1 MYVHLEI
8 GLQFCLQHVKMP
20 PVSYTLEVFFMTQQ
34 HSNIDTPRQVFLV
47 GLTASNTNL
56 TYELE
61 ELANL
66 TTANNLEPVETFTQ
80 KLERPNPATY
90 FGKGK
95 VEELAEAVKTYD
107 VDMIVAND
115 ELSPSQIRNLEKA
128 TNATVLDRT
137 GLILDIFAQRAQT
150 KEAKLQVQLARLQYQ
165 LPRLRT
171 SMSVSLDQQTGSG
184 GSGFTSRGSG
194 ETKLE
199 ESRRRITAQM
209 VHIRQDLS
217 DLKKGDTTRS
227 ARRQENDLPN
237 VALVGYTNAGKST
250 LMNRLLERFGVGSDT
265 ADSKQVFEKDM
276 LFATLNTTVRQ
287 LTLPDKKQF
296 LLSDTVGFVSKLP
309 HNLVAAFQSTLQEAA
324 NADLLLHV
332 VDVSD
337 EHHKDMMATT
347 EKTLSEVGITDIPM
361 ITIYNKAD
369 RTELTYPELSGENAI
384 TISALDSDSQTALI
398 DLIKKHIFND
408 VEIVTLHIPF
418 DQGAVQAKLA
428 ANHTFLSESYDETGS
443 LLTVELSKLER
454 ELFTTY
460 IV

>member
-1 MYVHLEI
+1 MTE
-8 GLQFCLQHVKMP
+8 QHINA
-20 PVSYTLEVFFMTQQ
+20 Q
-34 HSNIDTPRQVFLV
+34 DPRKVFLV
-47 GLTASNTNL
+47 GLTTSQANL

-66 TTANNLEPVETFTQ
+66 AKANNLVPVETFTQ

-95 VEELAEAVKTYD
+95 VEELAEAAKTYE

-115 ELSPSQIRNLEKA
+115 ELSPSQIRNLEKL
-128 TNATVLDRT
+128 TNTTVLDRT

-171 SMSVSLDQQTGSG
+171 SMSVSLDQQTGAG
-184 GSGFTSRGSG
+184 GGGFTSRGSG

-199 ESRRRITAQM
+199 ESRRRITSQM
-209 VHIRQDLS
+209 VRIRQELAELS
-217 DLKKGDTTRS
+217 KGTSTRS
-227 ARRQENDLPN
+227 AKRTTNELAN

-250 LMNRLLERFGVGSDT
+250 LMNRLLARFGVGADT
-265 ADSKQVFEKDM
+265 DDAKQVFEKDM
-276 LFATLNTTVRQ
+276 LFATLTTTVRQ

-309 HNLVAAFQSTLQEAA
+309 HNLVSAFKSTLQEAA
-324 NADLLLHV
+324 NADLLLQI

-337 EHHKDMMATT
+337 EHYKDMMATT
-347 EKTLSEVGITDIPM
+347 EKTLAEVGVTDVPM
-361 ITIYNKAD
+361 ITVYNKAD
-369 RTELTYPELSGENAI
+369 RTELVYPDVSGENTI
-384 TISALDSDSQTALI
+384 TISALDPASQDALI
-398 DLIKKHIFND
+398 DLIKKQIFSD
-408 VEIVTLHIPF
+408 VQEVTLHIPF

-428 ANHTFLSESYDETGS
+428 AKHTFSKEDYDETGT
-443 LLTVELSKLER
+443 LITVELSELER
-454 ELFTTY
+454 KLYADY

>member
-1 MYVHLEI
+1 MTE
-8 GLQFCLQHVKMP
+8 QHINA
-20 PVSYTLEVFFMTQQ
+20 Q
-34 HSNIDTPRQVFLV
+34 DPRKVFLV
-47 GLTASNTNL
+47 GLTTSQANL

-66 TTANNLEPVETFTQ
+66 AKANNLVPVETFTQ

-95 VEELAEAVKTYD
+95 VEELAEAAKTYE

-115 ELSPSQIRNLEKA
+115 ELSPSQIRNLEKL
-128 TNATVLDRT
+128 TNTTVLDRT

-171 SMSVSLDQQTGSG
+171 SMSVSLDQQTGAG
-184 GSGFTSRGSG
+184 GGGFTSRGSG

-199 ESRRRITAQM
+199 ESRRRITSQM
-209 VHIRQDLS
+209 VRIRQELAELS
-217 DLKKGDTTRS
+217 KGTSTRS
-227 ARRQENDLPN
+227 AKRTTNELAN

-250 LMNRLLERFGVGSDT
+250 LMNRLLARFGIGADT
-265 ADSKQVFEKDM
+265 DDTKQVFEKDM
-276 LFATLNTTVRQ
+276 LFATLTTTVRQ

-309 HNLVAAFQSTLQEAA
+309 HNLVSAFKSTLQEAA
-324 NADLLLHV
+324 NADLLLQI

-337 EHHKDMMATT
+337 EHYKDMMATT
-347 EKTLSEVGITDIPM
+347 EKTLAEVGVTDVPM
-361 ITIYNKAD
+361 ITVYNKAD
-369 RTELTYPELSGENAI
+369 RTELVYPDVSGENTI
-384 TISALDSDSQTALI
+384 TISALDPASQDALI
-398 DLIKKHIFND
+398 DLIKKQIFND
-408 VEIVTLHIPF
+408 VQEVTLHIPF

-428 ANHTFLSESYDETGS
+428 AKHTFSKEDYDETGT
-443 LLTVELSKLER
+443 LITVELSELER
-454 ELFTTY
+454 KLYADY

>member
-1 MYVHLEI
+1 MTE
-8 GLQFCLQHVKMP
+8 QHINAQ
-20 PVSYTLEVFFMTQQ
+20 E
-34 HSNIDTPRQVFLV
+34 PRKVFLV
-47 GLTASNTNL
+47 GLTTSQANL

-66 TTANNLEPVETFTQ
+66 AKANNLVPVETFTQ

-95 VEELAEAVKTYD
+95 VEELAEAAKTYE

-115 ELSPSQIRNLEKA
+115 ELSPSQIRNLEKL
-128 TNATVLDRT
+128 TNTTVLDRT

-171 SMSVSLDQQTGSG
+171 SMSVSLDQQTGAG
-184 GSGFTSRGSG
+184 GGGFTSRGSG

-199 ESRRRITAQM
+199 ESRRRITSQM
-209 VHIRQDLS
+209 VRIRQELAELS
-217 DLKKGDTTRS
+217 KGTSTRS
-227 ARRQENDLPN
+227 AKRTTNELAN

-250 LMNRLLERFGVGSDT
+250 LMNRLLARFGIGADT
-265 ADSKQVFEKDM
+265 DDTKQVFEKDM
-276 LFATLNTTVRQ
+276 LFATLTTTVRQ

-309 HNLVAAFQSTLQEAA
+309 HNLVSAFKSTLQEAA
-324 NADLLLHV
+324 NADLLLQI

-337 EHHKDMMATT
+337 EHYKDMMATT
-347 EKTLSEVGITDIPM
+347 EKTLAEVGVTDVPM
-361 ITIYNKAD
+361 ITVYNKAD
-369 RTELTYPELSGENAI
+369 RTELVYPDVSGENTI
-384 TISALDSDSQTALI
+384 TISALDPASQDALI
-398 DLIKKHIFND
+398 DLIKKQIFND
-408 VEIVTLHIPF
+408 VQEVTLHIPF

-428 ANHTFLSESYDETGS
+428 AKHTFSKEDYDETGT
-443 LLTVELSKLER
+443 LITVELSELER
-454 ELFTTY
+454 TLYADY

>member
-1 MYVHLEI
+1 MTE
-8 GLQFCLQHVKMP
+8 QHINA
-20 PVSYTLEVFFMTQQ
+20 Q
-34 HSNIDTPRQVFLV
+34 DPRKVFLV
-47 GLTASNTNL
+47 GLTTSQANL

-66 TTANNLEPVETFTQ
+66 AKANNLVPVETFTQ

-95 VEELAEAVKTYD
+95 VEELAEAAKTYE

-115 ELSPSQIRNLEKA
+115 ELSPSQIRNLEKL
-128 TNATVLDRT
+128 TNTTVLDRT

-171 SMSVSLDQQTGSG
+171 SMSVSLDQQTGAG
-184 GSGFTSRGSG
+184 GGGFTSRGSG

-199 ESRRRITAQM
+199 ESRRRITSQM
-209 VHIRQDLS
+209 VRIRQELAELS
-217 DLKKGDTTRS
+217 KGTSTRS
-227 ARRQENDLPN
+227 AKRTTNELAN

-250 LMNRLLERFGVGSDT
+250 LMNRLLARFGVSVDT
-265 ADSKQVFEKDM
+265 DDTKQVFEKDM
-276 LFATLNTTVRQ
+276 LFATLTTTVRQ

-309 HNLVAAFQSTLQEAA
+309 HNLVSAFKSTLQEAA
-324 NADLLLHV
+324 NADLLLQI

-337 EHHKDMMATT
+337 EHYKDMMATT
-347 EKTLSEVGITDIPM
+347 EKTLAEVGVTDVPM
-361 ITIYNKAD
+361 ITVYNKAD
-369 RTELTYPELSGENAI
+369 RTELVYPDVSGENTI
-384 TISALDSDSQTALI
+384 TISALDPASQDALI
-398 DLIKKHIFND
+398 DLIKKQIFND
-408 VEIVTLHIPF
+408 VQEVTLHIPF

-428 ANHTFLSESYDETGS
+428 AKHTFSKEDYDETGT
-443 LLTVELSKLER
+443 LITVELSELER
-454 ELFTTY
+454 KLYADY

>member
-1 MYVHLEI
+1 MTE
-8 GLQFCLQHVKMP
+8 QH
-20 PVSYTLEVFFMTQQ
+20 T
-34 HSNIDTPRQVFLV
+34 NIQEPRKVFLV
-47 GLTASNTNL
+47 GLTTSKANL

-61 ELANL
+61 ELGNL
-66 TTANNLEPVETFTQ
+66 AKANNLAPVETFTQ

-95 VEELAEAVKTYD
+95 VKELAEAAKTYE

-115 ELSPSQIRNLEKA
+115 ELSPSQIRNLEKL
-128 TNATVLDRT
+128 TNTTVLDRT

-171 SMSVSLDQQTGSG
+171 SMSVSLDQQTGAG
-184 GSGFTSRGSG
+184 GAGFTSRGSG

-199 ESRRRITAQM
+199 ESRRRITSQM
-209 VHIRQDLS
+209 VHIRQELAELS
-217 DLKKGDTTRS
+217 KGTSTRS
-227 ARRQENDLPN
+227 AKRTTNELAN

-250 LMNRLLERFGVGSDT
+250 LMNRLLARFGVGADT
-265 ADSKQVFEKDM
+265 DDAKQVFEKDM
-276 LFATLNTTVRQ
+276 LFATLTTTVRQ

-309 HNLVAAFQSTLQEAA
+309 HNLVSAFKSTLQEAA
-324 NADLLLHV
+324 NADLLLQI

-337 EHHKDMMATT
+337 EHYKDMMATT
-347 EKTLSEVGITDIPM
+347 EKTLAEVGVTDVPM
-361 ITIYNKAD
+361 ITVYNKAD
-369 RTELTYPELSGENAI
+369 RTELVYPDVSGENTI
-384 TISALDSDSQTALI
+384 TISALDPASQDALI
-398 DLIKKHIFND
+398 DLIKKQIFND
-408 VEIVTLHIPF
+408 VQEVTLHIPF

-428 ANHTFLSESYDETGS
+428 AKHTFNKEDYDETGT
-443 LLTVELSKLER
+443 LITVELSELER
-454 ELFTTY
+454 KLYADY

>member
-1 MYVHLEI
+1 
-8 GLQFCLQHVKMP
+8 
-20 PVSYTLEVFFMTQQ
+20 MTQQ
-34 HSNIDTPRQVFLV
+34 HSNLDAPRQVFLV
-47 GLTASNTNL
+47 GLTSNNANS
-56 TYELE
+56 TYEMT

-66 TTANNLEPVETFTQ
+66 TRANSLTPVETFTQ

-128 TNATVLDRT
+128 TQATVLDRT

-171 SMSVSLDQQTGSG
+171 SMSVSLDQQTGAG
-184 GSGFTSRGSG
+184 GGGFTSRGAG

-209 VHIRQDLS
+209 VHIRQDLA
-217 DLKKGDTTRS
+217 DLTKGETTRAS
-227 ARRQENDLPN
+227 KRHTNELPN

-250 LMNRLLERFGVGSDT
+250 LMNRLLERFGVGADND
-265 ADSKQVFEKDM
+265 DSKQVFEKDM
-276 LFATLNTTVRQ
+276 LFATLNTTIRQ

-309 HNLVAAFQSTLQEAA
+309 HNLVAAFKSTLQEAA
-324 NADLLLHV
+324 HADLLLQV
-332 VDVSD
+332 VDISD
-337 EHHKDMMATT
+337 EHYKEMMTTT
-347 EKTLSEVGITDIPM
+347 EKTLAEVGVSDVPM

-369 RTELTYPELSGENAI
+369 RTSLSYPEISGENTITLSAI
-384 TISALDSDSQTALI
+384 DTDSQDALI
-398 DLIKKHIFND
+398 QLIKQHIFND
-408 VEIVTLHIPF
+408 VETVTLHIPF
-418 DQGAVQAKLA
+418 EKGALQAKLSSQ
-428 ANHTFLSESYDETGS
+428 HTFLTESYDDTGT
-443 LLTVELSKLER
+443 LLTLELSKMER
-454 ELFTTY
+454 ENFASYL
-460 IV
+460 V

>member
-1 MYVHLEI
+1 MTE
-8 GLQFCLQHVKMP
+8 QH
-20 PVSYTLEVFFMTQQ
+20 TNAQE
-34 HSNIDTPRQVFLV
+34 PRKVFLV
-47 GLTASNTNL
+47 GLTTSKANL

-61 ELANL
+61 ELGNL
-66 TTANNLEPVETFTQ
+66 AKANNLTPVEPFTQ

-95 VEELAEAVKTYD
+95 VEELAEAAKTYE

-115 ELSPSQIRNLEKA
+115 ELSPSQIRNLEKL
-128 TNATVLDRT
+128 TNTTVLDRT

-171 SMSVSLDQQTGSG
+171 SMSVSLDQQTGAG
-184 GSGFTSRGSG
+184 GASFTSRGSG

-199 ESRRRITAQM
+199 ESRRRITSQM
-209 VHIRQDLS
+209 VHIRQELAELS
-217 DLKKGDTTRS
+217 KGTSTRS
-227 ARRQENDLPN
+227 AKRTTNELAN

-250 LMNRLLERFGVGSDT
+250 LMNRLLARFGVGADT
-265 ADSKQVFEKDM
+265 DDTKQVFEKDM
-276 LFATLNTTVRQ
+276 LFATLTTTVRQ

-309 HNLVAAFQSTLQEAA
+309 HNLVSAFKSTLQEAA
-324 NADLLLHV
+324 NADLLLQI

-337 EHHKDMMATT
+337 EHYKDMMATT
-347 EKTLSEVGITDIPM
+347 EKTLAEVGVTDVPM
-361 ITIYNKAD
+361 ITVYNKAD
-369 RTELTYPELSGENAI
+369 RTKLVYPDVSGENTI
-384 TISALDSDSQTALI
+384 TISALDPASQDALI
-398 DLIKKHIFND
+398 DLIKKQIFND
-408 VEIVTLHIPF
+408 VQEVTLHIPF

-428 ANHTFLSESYDETGS
+428 AKHTFSKEDYDETGT
-443 LLTVELSKLER
+443 LITVELSELER
-454 ELFTTY
+454 KLYADY

>member
-1 MYVHLEI
+1 MTE
-8 GLQFCLQHVKMP
+8 QHINAQ
-20 PVSYTLEVFFMTQQ
+20 E
-34 HSNIDTPRQVFLV
+34 PRKVFLV
-47 GLTASNTNL
+47 GLTTSQANL

-66 TTANNLEPVETFTQ
+66 AKANNLVPVETFTQ

-95 VEELAEAVKTYD
+95 VEELAEAAKTYE

-115 ELSPSQIRNLEKA
+115 ELSPSQIRNLEKL
-128 TNATVLDRT
+128 TNTTVLDRT

-171 SMSVSLDQQTGSG
+171 SMSVSLDQQTGAG
-184 GSGFTSRGSG
+184 GGGFTSRGSG

-199 ESRRRITAQM
+199 ESRRRITSQM
-209 VHIRQDLS
+209 VRIRQERAELS
-217 DLKKGDTTRS
+217 KGTSTRS
-227 ARRQENDLPN
+227 AKRTTNELAN

-250 LMNRLLERFGVGSDT
+250 LMNRLLARFGIGADT
-265 ADSKQVFEKDM
+265 DDTKQVFEKDM
-276 LFATLNTTVRQ
+276 LFATLTTTVRQ

-309 HNLVAAFQSTLQEAA
+309 HNLVSAFKSTLQEAA
-324 NADLLLHV
+324 NADLLLQI

-337 EHHKDMMATT
+337 EHYKDMMATT
-347 EKTLSEVGITDIPM
+347 EKTLAEVGVTDVPM
-361 ITIYNKAD
+361 ITVYNKAD
-369 RTELTYPELSGENAI
+369 RTELVYPDVSGENTI
-384 TISALDSDSQTALI
+384 TISALDPASQDALI
-398 DLIKKHIFND
+398 DLIKKQIFND
-408 VEIVTLHIPF
+408 VQEVTLHIPF

-428 ANHTFLSESYDETGS
+428 AKHTFSKEDYDETGT
-443 LLTVELSKLER
+443 LITVELSELER
-454 ELFTTY
+454 TLYADY

>member
-1 MYVHLEI
+1 MTE
-8 GLQFCLQHVKMP
+8 QHINAQ
-20 PVSYTLEVFFMTQQ
+20 E
-34 HSNIDTPRQVFLV
+34 PRKVFLV
-47 GLTASNTNL
+47 GLTTSQTNL

-66 TTANNLEPVETFTQ
+66 AKANNLVPVETFTQ

-95 VEELAEAVKTYD
+95 VEELAEAAKTYE

-115 ELSPSQIRNLEKA
+115 ELSPSQIRNLEKL
-128 TNATVLDRT
+128 TNTTVLDRT

-171 SMSVSLDQQTGSG
+171 SMSVSLDQQTGAG
-184 GSGFTSRGSG
+184 GGGFTSRGSG

-199 ESRRRITAQM
+199 ESRRRITSQM
-209 VHIRQDLS
+209 VRIRQELAELS
-217 DLKKGDTTRS
+217 KGTSTRS
-227 ARRQENDLPN
+227 AKRTTNELAN

-250 LMNRLLERFGVGSDT
+250 LMNRLLARFGVGADT
-265 ADSKQVFEKDM
+265 DDTKQVFEKDM
-276 LFATLNTTVRQ
+276 LFATLTTTVRQ

-309 HNLVAAFQSTLQEAA
+309 HNLVSAFKSTLQEAA
-324 NADLLLHV
+324 NADLLLQI

-337 EHHKDMMATT
+337 EHYKDMMPTT
-347 EKTLSEVGITDIPM
+347 EKTLAEVGVTDVPM
-361 ITIYNKAD
+361 ITVYNKAD
-369 RTELTYPELSGENAI
+369 RTELVYPDVSGENTI
-384 TISALDSDSQTALI
+384 TISALDPASQDALI
-398 DLIKKHIFND
+398 DLIKKQIFND
-408 VEIVTLHIPF
+408 VQEVTLHIPF

-428 ANHTFLSESYDETGS
+428 AKHTFSKEDYDETGT
-443 LLTVELSKLER
+443 LITVELSELER
-454 ELFTTY
+454 KLYADY

>member
-1 MYVHLEI
+1 MTE
-8 GLQFCLQHVKMP
+8 QHINA
-20 PVSYTLEVFFMTQQ
+20 Q
-34 HSNIDTPRQVFLV
+34 DPRKVFLV
-47 GLTASNTNL
+47 GLTTSQANL

-66 TTANNLEPVETFTQ
+66 AKANNLVPVETFTQ

-95 VEELAEAVKTYD
+95 VEELAEAANSYE

-115 ELSPSQIRNLEKA
+115 ELSPSQIRNLEKL
-128 TNATVLDRT
+128 TNTTVLDRT

-171 SMSVSLDQQTGSG
+171 SMSVSLDQQTGAG
-184 GSGFTSRGSG
+184 GDGFTSRGSG

-199 ESRRRITAQM
+199 ESRRRITSQM
-209 VHIRQDLS
+209 VRIRQELAELS
-217 DLKKGDTTRS
+217 KGTSTRS
-227 ARRQENDLPN
+227 AKRTTNELAN

-250 LMNRLLERFGVGSDT
+250 LMNRLLARFGVGADT
-265 ADSKQVFEKDM
+265 DDTKQVFEKDM
-276 LFATLNTTVRQ
+276 LFATLTTTVRQ

-309 HNLVAAFQSTLQEAA
+309 HNLVSAFKSTLQEAA
-324 NADLLLHV
+324 NADLLLQI

-337 EHHKDMMATT
+337 EHYKDMMATT
-347 EKTLSEVGITDIPM
+347 EKTLAEVGVTDVPM
-361 ITIYNKAD
+361 ITVYNKAD
-369 RTELTYPELSGENAI
+369 RTELVYPDVSGENTV
-384 TISALDSDSQTALI
+384 TISALDPDSQDALI
-398 DLIKKHIFND
+398 DLIKKQIFND
-408 VEIVTLHIPF
+408 VQEVTLHIPF

-428 ANHTFLSESYDETGS
+428 AKHTFSKEDYDETGT
-443 LLTVELSKLER
+443 LITVELSELER
-454 ELFTTY
+454 KLYADY

>member
-1 MYVHLEI
+1 MTE
-8 GLQFCLQHVKMP
+8 QHINA
-20 PVSYTLEVFFMTQQ
+20 Q
-34 HSNIDTPRQVFLV
+34 DPRKVFLV
-47 GLTASNTNL
+47 GLTTSQANL

-66 TTANNLEPVETFTQ
+66 AKANNLVPVETFTQ

-95 VEELAEAVKTYD
+95 VEELAEAAKTYE

-115 ELSPSQIRNLEKA
+115 ELSPSQIRNLEKL
-128 TNATVLDRT
+128 TNTTVLDRT

-171 SMSVSLDQQTGSG
+171 SMSVSLDQQTGAG
-184 GSGFTSRGSG
+184 GGGFTSRGSG

-199 ESRRRITAQM
+199 ESRRRITSQM
-209 VHIRQDLS
+209 VRIRQELAELS
-217 DLKKGDTTRS
+217 KGTSTRS
-227 ARRQENDLPN
+227 AKRTTNELAN

-250 LMNRLLERFGVGSDT
+250 LMNRLLARFGVGADT
-265 ADSKQVFEKDM
+265 DDTKQVFEKDM
-276 LFATLNTTVRQ
+276 LFATLTTTVRQ

-309 HNLVAAFQSTLQEAA
+309 HNLVSAFKSTLQEAA
-324 NADLLLHV
+324 NADLLLQI

-337 EHHKDMMATT
+337 EHYKDMMATT
-347 EKTLSEVGITDIPM
+347 EKTLAEVGVTDVPM
-361 ITIYNKAD
+361 ITVYNKAD
-369 RTELTYPELSGENAI
+369 RTELVYPDVSGENTV
-384 TISALDSDSQTALI
+384 TISALDPDSQDALI
-398 DLIKKHIFND
+398 DLIKKQIFND
-408 VEIVTLHIPF
+408 VQEVTLHIPF

-428 ANHTFLSESYDETGS
+428 AKHTFSKEDYDETGT
-443 LLTVELSKLER
+443 LITVELSELER
-454 ELFTTY
+454 KLYADY

>member
-1 MYVHLEI
+1 MTE
-8 GLQFCLQHVKMP
+8 QHINA
-20 PVSYTLEVFFMTQQ
+20 Q
-34 HSNIDTPRQVFLV
+34 DPRKVFLV
-47 GLTASNTNL
+47 GLTTSQANL

-66 TTANNLEPVETFTQ
+66 AKANNLVPVETFTQ

-95 VEELAEAVKTYD
+95 VEELAEAAKTYE

-115 ELSPSQIRNLEKA
+115 ELSPSQIRNLEKL
-128 TNATVLDRT
+128 TNTTVLDRT

-171 SMSVSLDQQTGSG
+171 SMSVSLDQQTGAG
-184 GSGFTSRGSG
+184 GGGFTSRGSG

-199 ESRRRITAQM
+199 ESRRRIMSQM
-209 VHIRQDLS
+209 VRIRQELAELS
-217 DLKKGDTTRS
+217 KGTSTRS
-227 ARRQENDLPN
+227 AKRTTNELAN

-250 LMNRLLERFGVGSDT
+250 LMNRLLARFGVGADT
-265 ADSKQVFEKDM
+265 DDTKQVFEKDM
-276 LFATLNTTVRQ
+276 LFATLTTTVRQ

-309 HNLVAAFQSTLQEAA
+309 HNLVSAFKSTLQEAA
-324 NADLLLHV
+324 NADLLLQI

-337 EHHKDMMATT
+337 EHYKDMMATT
-347 EKTLSEVGITDIPM
+347 EKTLAEVGVTDVPM
-361 ITIYNKAD
+361 ITVYNKAD
-369 RTELTYPELSGENAI
+369 RTELVYPDVSGENTI
-384 TISALDSDSQTALI
+384 TISALDPASQDALI
-398 DLIKKHIFND
+398 DLIKKQIFND
-408 VEIVTLHIPF
+408 VQEVTLHIPF

-428 ANHTFLSESYDETGS
+428 AKHTFSKEDYDETGT
-443 LLTVELSKLER
+443 LITVELSELER
-454 ELFTTY
+454 KLYADY

>member
-1 MYVHLEI
+1 MTE
-8 GLQFCLQHVKMP
+8 QH
-20 PVSYTLEVFFMTQQ
+20 T
-34 HSNIDTPRQVFLV
+34 NIQEPRKVFLV
-47 GLTASNTNL
+47 GLTTSKANL

-61 ELANL
+61 ELGNL
-66 TTANNLEPVETFTQ
+66 AKANNLAPVETFTQ

-95 VEELAEAVKTYD
+95 VEELAEAAKTYD

-115 ELSPSQIRNLEKA
+115 ELSPSQIRNLEKL
-128 TNATVLDRT
+128 TNTTVLDRT

-171 SMSVSLDQQTGSG
+171 SMSVSLDQQTGAG
-184 GSGFTSRGSG
+184 GAGFTSRGSG

-199 ESRRRITAQM
+199 ESRRRITSQM
-209 VHIRQDLS
+209 VHIRQELAELS
-217 DLKKGDTTRS
+217 KGTSTRS
-227 ARRQENDLPN
+227 AKRTTNELAN

-250 LMNRLLERFGVGSDT
+250 LMNRLLARFGVGADT
-265 ADSKQVFEKDM
+265 DDTKQVFEKDM
-276 LFATLNTTVRQ
+276 LFATLTTTVRQ

-309 HNLVAAFQSTLQEAA
+309 HNLVSAFKSTLQEAA
-324 NADLLLHV
+324 NADLLLQI

-337 EHHKDMMATT
+337 EHYKDMMATT
-347 EKTLSEVGITDIPM
+347 EKTLAEVGVTDVPM
-361 ITIYNKAD
+361 ITVYNKAD
-369 RTELTYPELSGENAI
+369 RTELVYPDVSGENTI
-384 TISALDSDSQTALI
+384 TISALDPASQDALI
-398 DLIKKHIFND
+398 DLIKKQIFND
-408 VEIVTLHIPF
+408 VQEVTLHIPF

-428 ANHTFLSESYDETGS
+428 AKHTFNKEDYDETGT
-443 LLTVELSKLER
+443 LITVELSELER
-454 ELFTTY
+454 KLYADY

>member
-1 MYVHLEI
+1 MTE
-8 GLQFCLQHVKMP
+8 QHINA
-20 PVSYTLEVFFMTQQ
+20 Q
-34 HSNIDTPRQVFLV
+34 DPRKVFLV
-47 GLTASNTNL
+47 GLTTSQANL

-66 TTANNLEPVETFTQ
+66 AKANNLVPVETFTQ

-95 VEELAEAVKTYD
+95 VEELAEAAKTYD

-115 ELSPSQIRNLEKA
+115 ELSPSQIRNLEKL
-128 TNATVLDRT
+128 TNTTVLDRT

-171 SMSVSLDQQTGSG
+171 SMSVSLDQQTGAG

-199 ESRRRITAQM
+199 ESRRRITSQM
-209 VHIRQDLS
+209 VRIRQELAELS
-217 DLKKGDTTRS
+217 KGTSTRS
-227 ARRQENDLPN
+227 AKRTTNELAN

-250 LMNRLLERFGVGSDT
+250 LMNRLLARFGVGADT
-265 ADSKQVFEKDM
+265 DDTKQVFEKDM
-276 LFATLNTTVRQ
+276 LFATLTTTVRQ

-309 HNLVAAFQSTLQEAA
+309 HNLVSAFKSTLQEAA
-324 NADLLLHV
+324 NADLLLQI

-337 EHHKDMMATT
+337 EHYKDMMATT
-347 EKTLSEVGITDIPM
+347 EKTLAEVGVTDVPM
-361 ITIYNKAD
+361 ITVYNKAD
-369 RTELTYPELSGENAI
+369 RTELVYPDVSGENTI
-384 TISALDSDSQTALI
+384 TISALDPASQDALI
-398 DLIKKHIFND
+398 DLIKKQIFND
-408 VEIVTLHIPF
+408 VQEVTLHIPF

-428 ANHTFLSESYDETGS
+428 AKHTFSKEDYDETGT
-443 LLTVELSKLER
+443 LITVELSELER
-454 ELFTTY
+454 KLYADY

>member
-1 MYVHLEI
+1 MTE
-8 GLQFCLQHVKMP
+8 QHINA
-20 PVSYTLEVFFMTQQ
+20 Q
-34 HSNIDTPRQVFLV
+34 DPRKVFLV
-47 GLTASNTNL
+47 GLTTSQANL

-66 TTANNLEPVETFTQ
+66 AKANNLVPVETFTQ

-95 VEELAEAVKTYD
+95 VEELAEAAKTYE

-115 ELSPSQIRNLEKA
+115 ELSPSQIRNLEKLIN
-128 TNATVLDRT
+128 TTVLDRT

-171 SMSVSLDQQTGSG
+171 SMSVSLDQQTGAG
-184 GSGFTSRGSG
+184 GGDFTSRGSG

-199 ESRRRITAQM
+199 ESRRRITSQM
-209 VHIRQDLS
+209 VRIRQELAELS
-217 DLKKGDTTRS
+217 KGTSTRS
-227 ARRQENDLPN
+227 AKRTTNELAN

-250 LMNRLLERFGVGSDT
+250 LMNRLLARFGVGADT
-265 ADSKQVFEKDM
+265 DDTKQVFEKDM
-276 LFATLNTTVRQ
+276 LFATLTTTVRQ

-309 HNLVAAFQSTLQEAA
+309 HNLVSAFKSTLQEAA
-324 NADLLLHV
+324 NADLLLQI

-337 EHHKDMMATT
+337 EHYKDMMATT
-347 EKTLSEVGITDIPM
+347 EKTLAEVGVTDVPM
-361 ITIYNKAD
+361 ITVYNKAD
-369 RTELTYPELSGENAI
+369 RTELVYPDVSGENTI
-384 TISALDSDSQTALI
+384 TISALDPASQDALI
-398 DLIKKHIFND
+398 DLIKKQIFND
-408 VEIVTLHIPF
+408 VQEVTLHIPF

-428 ANHTFLSESYDETGS
+428 AKHTFSKEDYDETGT
-443 LLTVELSKLER
+443 LITVELSELER
-454 ELFTTY
+454 KLYADY

>member
-1 MYVHLEI
+1 MTE
-8 GLQFCLQHVKMP
+8 QHINA
-20 PVSYTLEVFFMTQQ
+20 Q
-34 HSNIDTPRQVFLV
+34 DPRKVFLV
-47 GLTASNTNL
+47 GLTTSQANL

-66 TTANNLEPVETFTQ
+66 AKANNLVPVETFTQ

-95 VEELAEAVKTYD
+95 VEELAEAAKTYE

-115 ELSPSQIRNLEKA
+115 ELSPSQIRNLEKL
-128 TNATVLDRT
+128 TNTTVLDRT

-171 SMSVSLDQQTGSG
+171 SMSVSLDQQTGAG
-184 GSGFTSRGSG
+184 GGGFTSRGSG

-199 ESRRRITAQM
+199 ESRRRITSQM
-209 VHIRQDLS
+209 VRIRQELAELS
-217 DLKKGDTTRS
+217 KGTSTRS
-227 ARRQENDLPN
+227 AKRTTNELAN

-250 LMNRLLERFGVGSDT
+250 LMNRLLARFGVGADT
-265 ADSKQVFEKDM
+265 DDTKQVFEKDM
-276 LFATLNTTVRQ
+276 LFATLTTTVRQ

-309 HNLVAAFQSTLQEAA
+309 HNLVSAFKSTLQEAA
-324 NADLLLHV
+324 NADLLLQI
-332 VDVSD
+332 VDMSD
-337 EHHKDMMATT
+337 EHYKDMMATT
-347 EKTLSEVGITDIPM
+347 EKTLAEVGVTDVPM
-361 ITIYNKAD
+361 ITVYNKAD
-369 RTELTYPELSGENAI
+369 RTELVYPDVSGENTI
-384 TISALDSDSQTALI
+384 TISALDPASQDALI
-398 DLIKKHIFND
+398 DLIKKQIFND
-408 VEIVTLHIPF
+408 VQEVTLHIPF

-428 ANHTFLSESYDETGS
+428 AKHTFSKEDYDETGT
-443 LLTVELSKLER
+443 LITVELSELER
-454 ELFTTY
+454 KLYADY

>member
-1 MYVHLEI
+1 MTE
-8 GLQFCLQHVKMP
+8 QHINA
-20 PVSYTLEVFFMTQQ
+20 Q
-34 HSNIDTPRQVFLV
+34 DPRKVFLV
-47 GLTASNTNL
+47 GLTTSQANL

-66 TTANNLEPVETFTQ
+66 AKANNLVPVETFTQ

-95 VEELAEAVKTYD
+95 VEELAEAAKTYE

-115 ELSPSQIRNLEKA
+115 ELSPSQIRNLEKL
-128 TNATVLDRT
+128 TNTTVLDRT

-171 SMSVSLDQQTGSG
+171 SMSVSLDQQTGAG
-184 GSGFTSRGSG
+184 GGGFTSRGSG

-199 ESRRRITAQM
+199 ESRRRITSQM
-209 VHIRQDLS
+209 VRIRQELAELS
-217 DLKKGDTTRS
+217 KGTSTRS
-227 ARRQENDLPN
+227 AKRTTNELAN

-250 LMNRLLERFGVGSDT
+250 LMNRLLARFGVGADT
-265 ADSKQVFEKDM
+265 DDTKQVFEKDM
-276 LFATLNTTVRQ
+276 LFATLTTTVRQ

-309 HNLVAAFQSTLQEAA
+309 HNLVSAFKSTLQEAA
-324 NADLLLHV
+324 NADLLLQIM
-332 VDVSD
+332 DVSD
-337 EHHKDMMATT
+337 EHYKDMMATT
-347 EKTLSEVGITDIPM
+347 EKTLAEVGVTDVPM
-361 ITIYNKAD
+361 ITVYNKAD
-369 RTELTYPELSGENAI
+369 RTELVYPDVSGENTI
-384 TISALDSDSQTALI
+384 TISALDPASQDALI
-398 DLIKKHIFND
+398 DLIKKQIFND
-408 VEIVTLHIPF
+408 VQEVTLHIPF

-428 ANHTFLSESYDETGS
+428 AKHTFSKEDYDETGT
-443 LLTVELSKLER
+443 LITVELSELER
-454 ELFTTY
+454 KLYADY

>member
-1 MYVHLEI
+1 MTE
-8 GLQFCLQHVKMP
+8 QH
-20 PVSYTLEVFFMTQQ
+20 TNAQE
-34 HSNIDTPRQVFLV
+34 PRKVFLV
-47 GLTASNTNL
+47 GLTTNKANL

-61 ELANL
+61 ELGNL
-66 TTANNLEPVETFTQ
+66 AKANNLTPVETFTQ

-95 VEELAEAVKTYD
+95 VEELAEAAKTYE

-115 ELSPSQIRNLEKA
+115 ELSPSQIRNLEKL
-128 TNATVLDRT
+128 TNTTVLDRT

-171 SMSVSLDQQTGSG
+171 SMSVSLDQQTGAG
-184 GSGFTSRGSG
+184 GAGFTSRGSG

-199 ESRRRITAQM
+199 ESSRRITSQM
-209 VHIRQDLS
+209 VHIRQELAELS
-217 DLKKGDTTRS
+217 KGTSTRS
-227 ARRQENDLPN
+227 AKRTTNELAN

-250 LMNRLLERFGVGSDT
+250 LMNRLLARFGVGADT
-265 ADSKQVFEKDM
+265 DDTKQVFEKDM
-276 LFATLNTTVRQ
+276 LFATLTTTVRQ

-309 HNLVAAFQSTLQEAA
+309 HNLVSAFKSTLQEAA
-324 NADLLLHV
+324 NADLLLQI

-337 EHHKDMMATT
+337 EHYKDMMATT
-347 EKTLSEVGITDIPM
+347 EKTLAEVGVTDVPM
-361 ITIYNKAD
+361 ITVYNKAD
-369 RTELTYPELSGENAI
+369 RTELVYPDVSGENTI
-384 TISALDSDSQTALI
+384 TISALDPASQDALI
-398 DLIKKHIFND
+398 DLIKKQIFND
-408 VEIVTLHIPF
+408 VQEVTLHIPF

-428 ANHTFLSESYDETGS
+428 AKHTFNKEDYDETGT
-443 LLTVELSKLER
+443 LITVELSELER
-454 ELFTTY
+454 KLYADY

>member
-1 MYVHLEI
+1 
-8 GLQFCLQHVKMP
+8 
-20 PVSYTLEVFFMTQQ
+20 MTEKHINAQ
-34 HSNIDTPRQVFLV
+34 DPRKVFLV
-47 GLTASNTNL
+47 GLTTSQANL

-66 TTANNLEPVETFTQ
+66 AKANNLVPVETFTQ

-95 VEELAEAVKTYD
+95 VEELAEAAKTYE

-115 ELSPSQIRNLEKA
+115 ELSPSQIRNLEKL
-128 TNATVLDRT
+128 TNTTVLDRT

-171 SMSVSLDQQTGSG
+171 SMSVSLDQQTGAG
-184 GSGFTSRGSG
+184 GGGFTSRGSG

-199 ESRRRITAQM
+199 ESRRRITSQM
-209 VHIRQDLS
+209 VRIRQELAELS
-217 DLKKGDTTRS
+217 KGTSTRS
-227 ARRQENDLPN
+227 AKRTTNELAN

-250 LMNRLLERFGVGSDT
+250 LMNRLLARFGVGADT
-265 ADSKQVFEKDM
+265 DDTKQVFEKDM
-276 LFATLNTTVRQ
+276 LFATLTTTVRQ

-309 HNLVAAFQSTLQEAA
+309 HNLVSAFKSTLQEAA
-324 NADLLLHV
+324 NADLLLQI

-337 EHHKDMMATT
+337 EHYKDMMATT
-347 EKTLSEVGITDIPM
+347 EKTLAEVGVTDVPM
-361 ITIYNKAD
+361 ITVYNKAD
-369 RTELTYPELSGENAI
+369 RTELVYPDVSGENTI
-384 TISALDSDSQTALI
+384 TISALDPASQDALI
-398 DLIKKHIFND
+398 DLIKKQIFND
-408 VEIVTLHIPF
+408 VQEVTLHIPF

-428 ANHTFLSESYDETGS
+428 AKHTFSKEDYDETGT
-443 LLTVELSKLER
+443 LITVELSELER
-454 ELFTTY
+454 KLYVDY

>member
-1 MYVHLEI
+1 MTE
-8 GLQFCLQHVKMP
+8 QHINAQ
-20 PVSYTLEVFFMTQQ
+20 E
-34 HSNIDTPRQVFLV
+34 PRKVFLV
-47 GLTASNTNL
+47 GLTTSQTNL

-66 TTANNLEPVETFTQ
+66 AKANNLVPVETFTQ

-95 VEELAEAVKTYD
+95 VEELAEAAKTYE

-115 ELSPSQIRNLEKA
+115 ELSPSQIRNLEKL
-128 TNATVLDRT
+128 TNTTVLDRT

-171 SMSVSLDQQTGSG
+171 SMSVSLDQQTGAG
-184 GSGFTSRGSG
+184 GGGFTSRGSG

-199 ESRRRITAQM
+199 ESRRRITSQM
-209 VHIRQDLS
+209 VRIRQELAELS
-217 DLKKGDTTRS
+217 KGTSTRS
-227 ARRQENDLPN
+227 AKRTTNELAN

-250 LMNRLLERFGVGSDT
+250 LMNRLLARFGVGADT
-265 ADSKQVFEKDM
+265 DDTKQVFEKDM
-276 LFATLNTTVRQ
+276 LFATLTTTVRQ

-309 HNLVAAFQSTLQEAA
+309 HNLVSAFKSTLQEAA
-324 NADLLLHV
+324 NADLLLQI

-337 EHHKDMMATT
+337 EHYKDMMATT
-347 EKTLSEVGITDIPM
+347 EKTLAEVGVTDVPM
-361 ITIYNKAD
+361 ITVYNKAD
-369 RTELTYPELSGENAI
+369 RTELVYPDVSGENTI
-384 TISALDSDSQTALI
+384 TISALDPASQDALI
-398 DLIKKHIFND
+398 DLIKKQIFND
-408 VEIVTLHIPF
+408 VQEVTLHIPF

-428 ANHTFLSESYDETGS
+428 AKHTFSKEDYDETGT
-443 LLTVELSKLER
+443 LITVELSELER
-454 ELFTTY
+454 KLYADY

>member
-1 MYVHLEI
+1 
-8 GLQFCLQHVKMP
+8 
-20 PVSYTLEVFFMTQQ
+20 MTQQ

-217 DLKKGDTTRS
+217 DLKK
-227 ARRQENDLPN
+227 
-237 VALVGYTNAGKST
+237 VI
-250 LMNRLLERFGVGSDT
+250 LLGLHV
-265 ADSKQVFEKDM
+265 
-276 LFATLNTTVRQ
+276 
-287 LTLPDKKQF
+287 DKKMTYQM
-296 LLSDTVGFVSKLP
+296 LP
-309 HNLVAAFQSTLQEAA
+309 WSVIPTRA
-324 NADLLLHV
+324 NPL
-332 VDVSD
+332 
-337 EHHKDMMATT
+337 
-347 EKTLSEVGITDIPM
+347 
-361 ITIYNKAD
+361 
-369 RTELTYPELSGENAI
+369 
-384 TISALDSDSQTALI
+384 
-398 DLIKKHIFND
+398 
-408 VEIVTLHIPF
+408 
-418 DQGAVQAKLA
+418 
-428 ANHTFLSESYDETGS
+428 
-443 LLTVELSKLER
+443 
-454 ELFTTY
+454 
-460 IV
+460 

>member
-1 MYVHLEI
+1 MTE
-8 GLQFCLQHVKMP
+8 QH
-20 PVSYTLEVFFMTQQ
+20 T
-34 HSNIDTPRQVFLV
+34 NIQEPRKVFLV
-47 GLTASNTNL
+47 GLTTSKANL

-61 ELANL
+61 ELGNL
-66 TTANNLEPVETFTQ
+66 AKANNLAPVETFTQ

-95 VEELAEAVKTYD
+95 VEELAEAAKTYG

-115 ELSPSQIRNLEKA
+115 ELSPSQIRNLEKL
-128 TNATVLDRT
+128 TNTTVLDRT

-171 SMSVSLDQQTGSG
+171 SMSVSLDQQTGTG
-184 GSGFTSRGSG
+184 GAGFTSRGSG

-199 ESRRRITAQM
+199 ESRRRITSQM
-209 VHIRQDLS
+209 VHIRQELAELS
-217 DLKKGDTTRS
+217 KGTSTRS
-227 ARRQENDLPN
+227 AKRTTNELAN

-250 LMNRLLERFGVGSDT
+250 LMNRLLARFGVGADT
-265 ADSKQVFEKDM
+265 DDTKQVFEKDM
-276 LFATLNTTVRQ
+276 LFATLTTTVRQ

-309 HNLVAAFQSTLQEAA
+309 HNLVSAFKSTLQEAA
-324 NADLLLHV
+324 NADLLLQI

-337 EHHKDMMATT
+337 EHYKDMMATT
-347 EKTLSEVGITDIPM
+347 EKTLAEVGVTDVPM
-361 ITIYNKAD
+361 ITVYNKAD
-369 RTELTYPELSGENAI
+369 RTELVYPDVSGENTI
-384 TISALDSDSQTALI
+384 TISALDPASQDALI
-398 DLIKKHIFND
+398 DLIKKQIFND
-408 VEIVTLHIPF
+408 VQEVTLHIPF

-428 ANHTFLSESYDETGS
+428 AKHTFSKEDYDETGT
-443 LLTVELSKLER
+443 LITVELSELER
-454 ELFTTY
+454 KLYADY